1 MVAFN
6 MVFMQIIIVVMLVDR
21 DKLLTGVVAL
31 TLILMQQISFVVTS
45 NCSSRNSTIGLV
57 ELDKLLKEMVALT
70 LVLMQQIFVVTSNC
84 SSKNSTIGLVEMDK
98 ILTPMIALHLVIF
111 QGGLHHHSHGKDPN
125 LISNS

>member
-45 NCSSRNSTIGLV
+45 NCSSRNSTIGCV
-57 ELDKLLKEMVALT
+57 DLDKLLKRMVAFNTVFMQIIIVVMLVDRDKLLTGVVALT
-70 LVLMQQIFVVTSNC
+70 LILMQQISFVVTSNC
-84 SSKNSTIGLVEMDK
+84 S
-98 ILTPMIALHLVIF
+98 
-111 QGGLHHHSHGKDPN
+111 
-125 LISNS
+125 